1 MVPSGDSGF
10 VISSDASSSGLVC
23 VLMQNGKV
31 IAYAPRKLKN
41 HERNT
46 YSWLGVGYSY
56 ICIKNLEA
64 LLIWC
69 LVWDF
74 YRS

>member
-1 MVPSGDSGF
+1 MCISSGQKTVRGAFRELRRRLVTAPILMVPSGDSGF

-46 YSWLGVGYSY
+46 YS
-56 ICIKNLEA
+56 
-64 LLIWC
+64 
-69 LVWDF
+69 
-74 YRS
+74 